1 MELPLD
7 GEDGE
12 KIGFR
17 GENQGSQKRREES
30 VSRGKEEPSDSAM
43 WS

>member
-12 KIGFR
+12 VGFR
-17 GENQGSQKRREES
+17 GENQGPQKPREES
-30 VSRGKEEPSDSAM
+30 VSKGKEERSYSAT